1 MTDLHAEDESFLE
14 THARWPCAQL
24 FASCPKSGI
33 LFLFA
38 RVLFFWPTT
47 IPIIVSAHVAD
58 VAPHGCLD
66 ALKAWHF
73 PSPDDVTTIVLLPYL
88 PTAQSRTCT
97 RLQDRFRAVNR
108 TATECTL
115 GVNRPAPGRVIEFT
129 LGYVNVDGAMDGLNS
144 MACVPRHECTDEEDI
159 GAALVQLIP
168 YATHARVQFLTL
180 WEDVDIDWIIVGLYK
195 QGSTA
200 LARHLSLHPEL
211 DLVWNTPNVFENNI
225 FLDSS
230 RLLPLQR
237 QVDNFRHAV
246 APSVDRRCHM
256 GGEAWHDGR
265 HCLARNSTRSNN
277 ASNVPQKVSRGIKMF
292 SPHPSQSGV
301 DNILLNAKNRF
312 LWTEVFPNLAVK
324 IVVSV
329 TDPVHCFYSSYYWLP
344 STSISLHACIL
355 QVHRLGTAPGDR
367 ARVEDA
373 RGSAE
378 EEELLVRMGDLN
390 TASYNRLVRWAS
402 NGKATVPFAPDINAR
417 YNPSPNTSRWIVRD
431 GTRYPSEVSYEVH
444 QVLRNS
450 FASEYVDIEPWLSAY
465 AP

>member
-159 GAALVQLIP
+159 GAALVQLLP

-265 HCLARNSTRSNN
+265 HCLARNS
-277 ASNVPQKVSRGIKMF
+277 
-292 SPHPSQSGV
+292 
-301 DNILLNAKNRF
+301 ILLNAKNRF

>member
-168 YATHARVQFLTL
+168 YATHARVQFLAEGCEVSPLLCT
-180 WEDVDIDWIIVGLYK
+180 
-195 QGSTA
+195 
-200 LARHLSLHPEL
+200 PE
-211 DLVWNTPNVFENNI
+211 
-225 FLDSS
+225 
-230 RLLPLQR
+230 RL
-237 QVDNFRHAV
+237 
-246 APSVDRRCHM
+246 
-256 GGEAWHDGR
+256 
-265 HCLARNSTRSNN
+265 
-277 ASNVPQKVSRGIKMF
+277 KV
-292 SPHPSQSGV
+292 
-301 DNILLNAKNRF
+301 
-312 LWTEVFPNLAVK
+312 
-324 IVVSV
+324 
-329 TDPVHCFYSSYYWLP
+329 
-344 STSISLHACIL
+344 
-355 QVHRLGTAPGDR
+355 
-367 ARVEDA
+367 
-373 RGSAE
+373 
-378 EEELLVRMGDLN
+378 VRMGDLN

>member
-168 YATHARVQFLTL
+168 YATHARVH
-180 WEDVDIDWIIVGLYK
+180 K
-195 QGSTA
+195 
-200 LARHLSLHPEL
+200 
-211 DLVWNTPNVFENNI
+211 NVFSPSEPVWGRQYPPERKK
-225 FLDSS
+225 S
-230 RLLPLQR
+230 LP
-237 QVDNFRHAV
+237 
-246 APSVDRRCHM
+246 VDR
-256 GGEAWHDGR
+256 G
-265 HCLARNSTRSNN
+265 
-277 ASNVPQKVSRGIKMF
+277 VSQPRRE
-292 SPHPSQSGV
+292 
-301 DNILLNAKNRF
+301 DR
-312 LWTEVFPNLAVK
+312 
-324 IVVSV
+324 
-329 TDPVHCFYSSYYWLP
+329 
-344 STSISLHACIL
+344 
-355 QVHRLGTAPGDR
+355 RLGHRSRTLLLFVVLLAPQHLHLAACVHPTGSP
-367 ARVEDA
+367 ARYGSGGPRSGGGREGIC
-373 RGSAE
+373 RGG
-378 EEELLVRMGDLN
+378 R
-390 TASYNRLVRWAS
+390 
-402 NGKATVPFAPDINAR
+402 APD
-417 YNPSPNTSRWIVRD
+417 
-431 GTRYPSEVSYEVH
+431 
-444 QVLRNS
+444 VL
-450 FASEYVDIEPWLSAY
+450 VDA
-465 AP
+465 